1 MFDFDRLI
9 DRRNSNCIKW
19 DLVKDTDVIP
29 MWVADMDFE
38 AAPCIKEALMKRVEH
53 GVFGYTLVPESY
65 YEAVQGWFARRHGFT
80 IARDWMLYTSGVV
93 PGIAC
98 VLKALTMPGENVLVQ
113 TPVYNCFFSCIK
125 NAGCNVLENR
135 LVRRDDTYEIDF
147 EDFEAKC
154 ADEKTTVFLLCNP
167 HNPGGRVWRK
177 EELERMNDICLRHGV
192 RVVCDEIHCEF
203 VMPGYQYTPF
213 ATVSEACLKN
223 VVTLNAPSKAFNIAG
238 LQISNIICE
247 NAEVRRRIDRA
258 ININEVCDV
267 NPFGVVALEAAYR
280 EGEPWIDELNVYLRD
295 NYKALR
301 AFIVEHKPEW
311 TVMRQEG
318 TYVVWVDV
326 SAMGKPVAELE
337 EWWLKE
343 RKVYVNAGTHYGDVA
358 GEGYIRINIACPRSR
373 MLEGLSRLCR

>member
-1 MFDFDRLI
+1 MFDFDKLI

-80 IARDWMLYTSGVV
+80 IERDWMLYTSGVV

-267 NPFGVVALEAAYR
+267 NPFGVVALETAYR

-358 GEGYIRINIACPRSR
+358 GKGYIRINIACPRSR